1 MSMTRLLWRLN
12 VPQVHKVPKPA
23 HRYECNVHP
32 QFSVRFVCPLNVIR
46 MSICNF
52 AINKRIKSQLIQKRF
67 RQLSFIIKCMIE
79 AKKKNTHT
87 LGNVKYLKRHV
98 HTRPSKPSM
107 TGRSEWRQ
115 CASKLGDPFPWV
127 VNGTQHML
135 MIVVPCLDAINDL

>member
-23 HRYECNVHP
+23 YRYVCNVHP
-32 QFSVRFVCPLNVIR
+32 QFCVRFVCPLNVIR

-52 AINKRIKSQLIQKRF
+52 AINKRIKSQMIQKRF

-87 LGNVKYLKRHV
+87 GKRQISKETRSHTPIETQHDWPLRMTSMRVK
-98 HTRPSKPSM
+98 
-107 TGRSEWRQ
+107 TGRSISMSSQRHTAHVDD
-115 CASKLGDPFPWV
+115 CCPMFGYDR
-127 VNGTQHML
+127 
-135 MIVVPCLDAINDL
+135 